1 MLLAMNTST
10 IGRSAVALATTA
22 LLLIPGAA
30 FAREGAA
37 SGGNKTT
44 PTFSAECGAITPMN
58 SPQLF
63 KTSGGGMSLDVKV
76 TNCGPYI
83 GSYDIDE
90 RGTARGVDPLDLFTQ
105 VACGT
110 PTATAGHLTLKAGDS
125 DTARL
130 APLPAYCAASIWGTN
145 GTYDVVYDITLKDA
159 ASGTP
164 LATTQSVIQYRSVV
178 GA

>member
-1 MLLAMNTST
+1 MLPGVNTST
-10 IGRSAVALATTA
+10 IRSSVVALAATA
-22 LLLIPGAA
+22 LLLVPGAA
-30 FAREGAA
+30 LAREGAA

-44 PTFSAECGAITPMN
+44 PIYAADCGLITPTN
-58 SPQLF
+58 SPQLY
-63 KTSGGGMSLDVKV
+63 KTSGGGMSLDVRV
-76 TNCGPYI
+76 TNCGQYI

-90 RGTARGVDPLDLFTQ
+90 RGTAVGADPLDPLTTLT
-105 VACGT
+105 CGT

-125 DTARL
+125 DTAKL
-130 APLPAYCAASIWGTN
+130 APLQAYCASSIWGTN

-164 LATTQSVIQYRSVV
+164 LATTQSVIQYRAVV

>member
-1 MLLAMNTST
+1 MLRAVNTSNILT
-10 IGRSAVALATTA
+10 SAVALAATA
-22 LLLIPGAA
+22 LLLLPGAA
-30 FAREGAA
+30 LAREGAA
-37 SGGNKTT
+37 SGGNR
-44 PTFSAECGAITPMN
+44 PAPIYPADCGVLAATN

-76 TNCGPYI
+76 TNCGQYI

-90 RGTARGVDPLDLFTQ
+90 RGTAVGADPLDPLTT
-105 VACGT
+105 VGCST

-125 DTARL
+125 GTAEL
-130 APLPAYCAASIWGTN
+130 APLQPFCASSIWGTG
-145 GTYDVVYDITLKDA
+145 GTYDVIYDITLKDA

-164 LATTQSVIQYRSVV
+164 LATTRSVIQFRSVA